1 MRRAVKERWM
11 RSSVEDRTY
20 DEESVAEDLGG
31 RCEGSA
37 LLKWQ
42 WAY

>member
-20 DEESVAEDLGG
+20 DEKSVAEDLGG